1 MGIKEMV
8 QRLDADSSIRAKI
21 MYLPH
26 TVKDEYGLTDAELA
40 AISEGKFDQLDLTD
54 DEQAVLKRRLN
65 YHGI

>member
-8 QRLDADSSIRAKI
+8 QRLDSDSSIRAKL

-26 TVKDEYGLTDAELA
+26 KVKDEYGLTDVELA
-40 AISEGKFDQLDLTD
+40 AISGGNFEQLDLTD
-54 DEQAVLKRRLN
+54 DERAVLKRRLN